1 MSSNFTYP
9 PITEAQML
17 LGTSDKMILAVE
29 GHTDKRYFNG
39 IIDTSKISIIHSNGR
54 SIVCQLVNQLEPQYS
69 GRVFG
74 VCDNDFLNIGVGTH
88 TGNEVFHTDYH
99 DLEMDALFVGNFSAQ
114 LNMML
119 SPEKLQGKGWNSDTV
134 IEKIFDMVLPIAYF
148 RLINEKEG
156 LNLDFK
162 DYKLKK
168 NKHFNSNFK
177 LNIIEYIKT
186 IVEKNGGGELLQ
198 EAENIKSKIEHEM
211 KTNHDK
217 FIICNGHDF
226 VYVLREILKEIGV
239 RSSSKIHSEE
249 GLTDI
254 ILGTYTKQDFLNSNL
269 GGVFSSKLVI

>member
-1 MSSNFTYP
+1 MSSDFTYP

-39 IIDTSKISIIHSNGR
+39 IIDTSKTSIIHSNGR

-88 TGNEVFHTDYH
+88 TGNEIFHTDYH
-99 DLEMDALFVGNFSAQ
+99 DLEMDALFTGNFSAQ

-119 SPEKLQGKGWNSDTV
+119 SPEKLQGKSWNSDTV
-134 IEKIFDMVLPIAYF
+134 IEKVFKMIMPIAYF

-156 LNLDFK
+156 LNLEFK
-162 DYKLKK
+162 NYNLKK
-168 NKHFNSNFK
+168 GKHFNGNFN
-177 LNIIEYIKT
+177 LNIAEFIKT
-186 IVEKNGGGELLQ
+186 IIERTGGGELLQ
-198 EAENIKSKIEHEM
+198 KVDEIKSKIETEM
-211 KTNHDK
+211 EANHNK
-217 FIICNGHDF
+217 FIISNGHDF

-254 ILGTYTKQDFLNSNL
+254 ILGTYTKQDFLNSKL
-269 GGVFSSKLVI
+269 GAVFTSKSIT